1 MFIFRSFGVYM
12 FKVRFIILDAWD
24 SELFKV
30 MLELGNDVVN
40 RIYEVNLND
49 FIVVKVIFECSR

>member
-1 MFIFRSFGVYM
+1 MFRSFGVYM
-12 FKVRFIILDAWD
+12 FKVRLIILDAWD

>member
-1 MFIFRSFGVYM
+1 MFRSFGVYM

-40 RIYEVNLND
+40 WIYEVNLND

>member
-1 MFIFRSFGVYM
+1 MFRSFGVYM

>member
-1 MFIFRSFGVYM
+1 MFRSFGVYM
-12 FKVRFIILDAWD
+12 FKVRLIILDAWD

-49 FIVVKVIFECSR
+49 LIVVKVIFECSR

>member
-1 MFIFRSFGVYM
+1 M

-40 RIYEVNLND
+40 WIYEVNLND
-49 FIVVKVIFECSR
+49 LIVVKVIFECSR